1 MAYSFNETEKAII
14 KFLKENPYSER
25 KAVVEAL
32 AGMQGLEESLE
43 KLANDMVLIEL
54 TGPMESSL
62 ESRVPKKIYMINPE
76 KESEL
81 EGI

>member
-1 MAYSFNETEKAII
+1 M
-14 KFLKENPYSER
+14 P
-25 KAVVEAL
+25 
-32 AGMQGLEESLE
+32 GLEESLE

>member
-1 MAYSFNETEKAII
+1 MACCFNETEKAII
-14 KFLKENPYSER
+14 KFLQDNPYSDKR
-25 KAVVEAL
+25 VVADALEGKSGIEEA
-32 AGMQGLEESLE
+32 LE
-43 KLANDMVLIEL
+43 KLVNDMVLIEL